1 MQTKFMSF
9 INQEIIIEFNF
20 KELIKIMNYIIMIKY
35 TKGFIDLLMDFII
48 DQITRPKFIK
58 SFINLISQVIVN
70 LSIKFSTII
79 MVI

>member
-20 KELIKIMNYIIMIKY
+20 KELIKIMNYIIMIKF